1 MLQLYKNIKTRRT
14 QLKITQAELAQKLGY
29 ADKSMISK
37 IESGKVDL
45 PLSKIIEFANILHV
59 DASELM
65 GNDGVNLTPDHPS
78 TLAAHFDGEEYTED
92 EMDEIRNFAEFVK
105 NKRK

>member
-1 MLQLYKNIKTRRT
+1 MLQLYKNIKTKRT
-14 QLKITQAELAQKLGY
+14 QLGITQAELAQKLGY

-65 GNDGVNLTPDHPS
+65 GNDGVNLPS
-78 TLAAHFDGEEYTED
+78 NQPTTLAAHFDGAEYTED
-92 EMDEIRNFAEFVK
+92 ELEEIKNFAAFVK
-105 NKRK
+105 GKRK